1 MLSLFI
7 VVSIRHSHVS
17 FLVAYGVVKRPGN
30 LSCRSGSDDHEA
42 DRFSLFGCA
51 KQVGSRI
58 QGNKER
64 AFCTDRRDLVTR
76 NFLVDRTGRFG
87 EIYPTPER
95 D

>member
-1 MLSLFI
+1 MPLSPSCCHHL
-7 VVSIRHSHVS
+7 
-17 FLVAYGVVKRPGN
+17 
-30 LSCRSGSDDHEA
+30 LSTSPWASDSSLPPRDDHEA
-42 DRFSLFGCA
+42 DHFSLFGCA
-51 KQVGSRI
+51 KHVGSRT

-76 NFLVDRTGRFG
+76 NFLVDRTGRFV